1 MISAPN
7 TLLPAFFIVHLV
19 ISSWPVTG
27 LNLDDSSF
35 LAALLAD
42 DSAGEESLLPI
53 PKSIS
58 GGVPVMFS
66 LLSCKDNLCST
77 SDRLA
82 KDILGVSGS
91 DLVPLSCR
99 LVEDMTPFDLR
110 PDDVDGRRKE
120 GEEMAEEMWALGG
133 RRSRPIRRAT
143 TLGVLGE
150 LCCNGEMPGRGED
163 GDGDLGLDVK
173 AAFLE
178 RNGGIWILN
187 CNKKRSQRK

>member
-7 TLLPAFFIVHLV
+7 TLRPAFFIVPPV

-27 LNLDDSSF
+27 FNLDDSF
-35 LAALLAD
+35 LAVLSD

-53 PKSIS
+53 PKSIT
-58 GGVPVMFS
+58 GGVQVMFS

-77 SDRLA
+77 SDRRA

-99 LVEDMTPFDLR
+99 LVEDMTPFELR
-110 PDDVDGRRKE
+110 PDDVDRWRNE

-150 LCCNGEMPGRGED
+150 RCCNGELLGRGED

-173 AAFLE
+173 AAFLD

-187 CNKKRSQRK
+187 CNKMRSQRK

>member
-7 TLLPAFFIVHLV
+7 ILLPAFFIVPLV

-27 LNLDDSSF
+27 FNLDDSF
-35 LAALLAD
+35 LAVLLKD
-42 DSAGEESLLPI
+42 DSAREESLLPI
-53 PKSIS
+53 PKSSS
-58 GGVPVMFS
+58 GGGVLVMFS

-99 LVEDMTPFDLR
+99 LVEDKTPFDLR

-150 LCCNGEMPGRGED
+150 LCCNGELLGRGED

-173 AAFLE
+173 VAFLD